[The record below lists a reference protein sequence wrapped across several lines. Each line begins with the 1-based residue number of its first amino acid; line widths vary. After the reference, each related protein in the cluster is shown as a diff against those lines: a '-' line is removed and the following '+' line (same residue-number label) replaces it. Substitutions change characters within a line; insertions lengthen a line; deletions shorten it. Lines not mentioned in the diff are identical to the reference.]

1 MQFVAL
7 TTLNERLTEHIRGK
21 DEEIKEIHRKL
32 LSEMDTS
39 KNFERESTKHKMGSE
54 RLSDILQREEALRQ
68 A

>member
-7 TTLNERLTEHIRGK
+7 TTLNERLTEHLRDK

-32 LSEMDTS
+32 LAEMDTS
-39 KNFERESTKHKMGSE
+39 KRFERESTKQKLSSD

>member
-7 TTLNERLTEHIRGK
+7 TTLNERLTEHLRGK

-32 LSEMDTS
+32 LSEMDAS
-39 KNFERESTKHKMGSE
+39 KRFERESTKQKLSSD
-54 RLSDILQREEALRQ
+54 RLSDILQREEALRH

>member
-1 MQFVAL
+1 MAL
-7 TTLNERLTEHIRGK
+7 TTLNERLTEHMRDK

-32 LSEMDTS
+32 LAEMDTS
-39 KNFERESTKHKMGSE
+39 KRFERESTKHKLSSD

>member
-7 TTLNERLTEHIRGK
+7 TTLNERLSVHLRDK

-32 LSEMDTS
+32 LAEMDTS
-39 KNFERESTKHKMGSE
+39 KRFERESTKQKLSSD